1 MSNIPPKGHADSAI
15 DNKCYELDP
24 INDPRWAEFVRTHP
38 KSSVFHSVGW
48 LEALR
53 RTYAYKPAFITTAT
67 TNEPLKNGIVFCRIE
82 SWLTGD
88 RLVALPFSDHCQ
100 PLCDSAEEF
109 VLLIRALQHSLHP
122 GNWKYLE
129 IRPIDEQIGRLG
141 EQTGFSASARYFLH
155 ILDLRPQLNEIFRGL
170 DKDSVQRR
178 VLRAERAGLAQGCGQ
193 SSEFLKDFYELFVLA
208 RRRHSL
214 PPAPHSWFRNLIECL
229 GTAVEIR
236 VAYFKETPVSAI
248 LTLRFN
254 NVVYYKYGG
263 SKAQFNNLGATPW
276 LLWNAVAEAKSHGA
290 LSFDLG
296 RTETDNPG
304 LLAFKNHWVSN
315 PIHMDYWR
323 YPGGISRLVS
333 DSFPSRLAKR
343 VFSLMP
349 GRLLKATGRM
359 LYPHIG

>member
-1 MSNIPPKGHADSAI
+1 MSNPPKGHTDSVI
-15 DNKCYELDP
+15 ENKCYELDP
-24 INDPRWAEFVRTHP
+24 TSDPRWAEFVRTHP

-53 RTYAYKPAFITTAT
+53 HTYAYKPASLTTST
-67 TNEPLKNGIVFCRIE
+67 TNEPLKNGIVFCRVK

-100 PLCDSAEEF
+100 PLCDSAEESIF
-109 VLLIRALQHSLHP
+109 LIRALQHSLYP

-129 IRPIDEQIGRLG
+129 IRPIDEQIGRLS
-141 EQTGFSASARYFLH
+141 EQAGFARSSRYFLH
-155 ILDLRPQLNEIFRGL
+155 ILDLQPQLNEIFRRL

-178 VLRAERAGLAQGCGQ
+178 VLRAERAGLTEGCGQ
-193 SSEFLKDFYELFVLA
+193 SSELLNIFYELFVLT

-214 PPAPHSWFRNLIECL
+214 PPAPYSWFQNLIECL

-236 VAYFKETPVSAI
+236 VAYFKKTAVSAI

-263 SKAQFNNLGATPW
+263 SNARFNSLGATPW
-276 LLWNAVAEAKSHGA
+276 LLWNAVADAKSQGA

-323 YPGGISRLVS
+323 YPSGMSRLAPG
-333 DSFPSRLAKR
+333 SFPPRLAKR

-349 GRLLKATGRM
+349 GPLLKVAGRM